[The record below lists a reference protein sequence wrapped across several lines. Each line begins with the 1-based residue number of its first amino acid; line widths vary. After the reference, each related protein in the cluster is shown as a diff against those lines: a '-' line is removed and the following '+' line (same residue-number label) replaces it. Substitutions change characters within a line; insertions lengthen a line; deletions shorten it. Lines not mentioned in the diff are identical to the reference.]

1 MRLIVLTRE
10 LLLHHHMIKTGNE
23 IENIG
28 AEIVTVTLTLT
39 QEIAELKNRLI
50 L

>member
-10 LLLHHHMIKTGNE
+10 LLLRHHMIEVGNE
-23 IENIG
+23 IEDIG
-28 AEIVTVTLTLT
+28 TEIVTVTLT